1 MKKKFSLLT
10 LVCVCT
16 ILSACGSEKNANT
29 KVSIETEQKTVVK
42 NTSKTEEPIQ
52 DPYADVS
59 DKVLHLLNIGTYEG
73 NIAFNGGDRDEKT
86 ITLEDNSLLFPQ
98 CSIRTIIGNTVGT
111 TPFFVD
117 VDKSEV
123 TKLIDMIEKTE
134 IRVVEGDETKILN
147 KKNCITA
154 EEFPVSAELQLVF
167 LNSAS
172 EYQYVHITAFK
183 SDTVN
188 IYVENNE
195 TEYCLMPNE
204 ALTEQIKK
212 FTNYRII
219 DKDELKNIHSMQL
232 TNTKKNQTYTLSK
245 EEIHSFVTS
254 MESAKQIE
262 EFHSSLIDIVA
273 TMEDGDVIQMKF
285 DNRSKELAIEGSVY
299 TVSEDTVNALV
310 R

>member
-1 MKKKFSLLT
+1 M
-10 LVCVCT
+10 
-16 ILSACGSEKNANT
+16 
-29 KVSIETEQKTVVK
+29 
-42 NTSKTEEPIQ
+42 
-52 DPYADVS
+52 
-59 DKVLHLLNIGTYEG
+59 HLLNIGTYEG